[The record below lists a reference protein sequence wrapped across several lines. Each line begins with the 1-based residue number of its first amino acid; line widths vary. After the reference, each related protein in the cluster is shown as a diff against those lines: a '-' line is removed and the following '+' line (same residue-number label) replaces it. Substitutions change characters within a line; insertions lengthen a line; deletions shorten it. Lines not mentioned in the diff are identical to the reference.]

1 MGERKRSVFKKLD
14 EPPSWVFFIVPII
27 LIVIPMIYPIGI
39 PFGAT
44 EYTLRTHKVLNDL
57 PPGSVVVME
66 HMAMPMHWDMLGPS
80 MIAVNRFLWSRG
92 IKVIHYCLEPTGTA
106 VPMLKAVMD
115 AEPTRFGAKYG
126 EDYVVFGLV
135 AGGEVGMASFAADM
149 WKTFPVDYYGNP
161 TENIPIMKNVKSAK
175 DVKLVIVDIAY
186 CTQIDWTV
194 RQWARNYGI
203 PIVCITSWGCVP
215 TVLPYYP
222 REVVGILADVE
233 GGAEFERLIG
243 ILGTG
248 TSYVDAKSVG
258 GFIIFAVFILAN
270 VVHFGLK
277 LTKEGVK
284 RR

>member
-1 MGERKRSVFKKLD
+1 MREKRSIFKKLD

-44 EYTLRTHKVLNDL
+44 DYTLKAYGAMKDL

-66 HMAMPMHWDMLGPS
+66 HISQPMHWDMLGPS
-80 MIAVNRFLWSRG
+80 MIAVNRFLASRG

-106 VPMLKAVMD
+106 VPMLKSVID
-115 AEPTRFGAKYG
+115 ADLAKFGAKYG
-126 EDYVVFGLV
+126 EDYVIFGLV
-135 AGGEVGMASFAADM
+135 AGGEVGMASFASDM

-161 TENIPIMKNVKSAK
+161 IERLPLMRNIKSAK

-194 RQWARNYGI
+194 RQWGQNYGV

-215 TVLPYYP
+215 SVLPYYP
-222 REVVGILADVE
+222 RQVVGILADVE
-233 GGAEFERLIG
+233 GGAEFERLVG

-248 TSYVDAKSVG
+248 TSYVDAKSIG

-270 VVHFGLK
+270 VVHLGLK
-277 LTKEGVK
+277 FTKEGVK
-284 RR
+284 GG